1 MPPQT
6 LSTVRRLSPREQR
19 RLLERMGLS
28 VRNLENVLEVQI
40 RLTDRVITLRNPVV
54 SVVEV
59 RGGGRIYQ
67 VSGEEV
73 EAPVAPPQLNIS
85 EEDVQLVAAQANCS
99 LEEAR
104 AALRESG
111 GDIAKAILL
120 ITSRR
125 GS

>member
-1 MPPQT
+1 MK
-6 LSTVRRLSPREQR
+6 RISPREQR

-28 VRNLENVLEVQI
+28 VKSLDNVLEVQI
-40 RLTDRVITLRNPVV
+40 RLPDRVITLRNPAV
-54 SVVEV
+54 SVIEV
-59 RGGGRIYQ
+59 KGGGRIYQ

-73 EAPVAPPQLNIS
+73 ESPLAPQLEVS

-104 AALRESG
+104 AALREAG

-120 ITSRR
+120 ASSRK
-125 GS
+125 SS